1 MKLLIVS
8 EKYLQINSTKHM
20 RKIIFDIETDGIIT
34 TVGNKQIFPNIY
46 VVCIYDSETDKYSSY
61 TVEQLKDLWPILEK
75 ADLLIGYNSDSF
87 DIPILNKYYSGDLT
101 KITSL
106 DLLSEIKESLGR
118 RIKLDSVAEA
128 TLGRKKTGHGLE
140 AMEWWKQGRVQD
152 VIDYCTED
160 VRITKDIYDYAVKNG
175 FLKYKDISEVKEIK
189 LDTSKWNE
197 IENSA
202 MTFTMPF

>member
-1 MKLLIVS
+1 
-8 EKYLQINSTKHM
+8 M

-34 TVGNKQIFPNIY
+34 NVGNKQIFPNIY

-140 AMEWWKQGRVQD
+140 AMEWWKQGRIQD
-152 VIDYCTED
+152 VINYCTED

-175 FLKYKDISEVKEIK
+175 FLKYKDINEIKEIK
-189 LDTSKWNE
+189 LDTSKWHE